1 MDKATPLIILCY
13 SLSTVGYLSYLFLQK
28 DFFQRCGLFLLAA
41 GFLCHSVAIG
51 YGLAALGQL
60 PARDLQQNLSLVSW
74 AVAGVFLMFQYR
86 FNLKVLGVYAA
97 PLAAGIMIAS
107 DLTPAAP
114 LMPVKGVFNNVWV
127 ICHVFIIFMGEAAF
141 ALAGGL
147 GLLYLLQERTI
158 KTKRHGF
165 FFHRLPALE
174 RLDSTGYACIVVG
187 FTLLTIGLVLG
198 FVYAKSVWGR
208 FWSWDPKEVWS
219 GISWLLYAA
228 LLHGRLAL
236 GWRGRRAAVMAIV
249 GFGVLLFTFFGVN
262 FLLHGN
268 HGGFT
273 RI

>member
-1 MDKATPLIILCY
+1 MDIAMTLVIFCY

-28 DFFQRCGLFLLAA
+28 DMLQRFGFFLLTA

-51 YGLAALGQL
+51 YGFAKLGQI
-60 PARDLQQNLSLVSW
+60 PARDLQQNLSLISW
-74 AVAGVFLMFQYR
+74 AVAGFFLIFQYR

-97 PLAAGIMIAS
+97 PLATGIMIAS
-107 DLTPAAP
+107 ALTPAAP
-114 LMPVKGVFNNVWV
+114 LTPIKGIFNNVWV
-127 ICHVFIIFMGEAAF
+127 IGHVFVIFMGEAAF

-147 GLLYLLQERTI
+147 GLLYLLQERSI
-158 KTKRHGF
+158 KAKRHGF

-219 GISWLLYAA
+219 GITWLLYAA
-228 LLHGRLAL
+228 LIHGRLAL

-249 GFGVLLFTFFGVN
+249 GLGVLLFTFFGVN
-262 FLLHGN
+262 FFLHGH

-273 RI
+273 RL